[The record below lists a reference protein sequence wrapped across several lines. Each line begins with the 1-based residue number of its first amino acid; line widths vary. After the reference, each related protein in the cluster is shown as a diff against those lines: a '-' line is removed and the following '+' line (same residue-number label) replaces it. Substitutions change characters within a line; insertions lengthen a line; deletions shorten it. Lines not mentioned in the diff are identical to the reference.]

1 MVSQM
6 QNPAVQIKDLGA
18 EEELDVV
25 EATGSFKNKTF
36 ERSLAH
42 TLGTESHPYPI
53 LKWAF

>member
-1 MVSQM
+1 M